1 MVQAVVPIIP
11 GRPLQSKMQV
21 VNLERIGVEEGG
33 GERQGGWKNL
43 QGKATGVLCEASL
56 WITYPGLWQEV

>member
-1 MVQAVVPIIP
+1 MVQSVVQIIP

-21 VNLERIGVEEGG
+21 VNLEGIGVEEGG
-33 GERQGGWKNL
+33 GERQGGWENL
-43 QGKATGVLCEASL
+43 QEKATGVLSEASL